1 VPVSAASDPAAEPVS
16 AGSDPAAVEAAA
28 DLGSP
33 VEFFGETF
41 HFAPAGTYDWEM
53 MEFASAAT
61 GGMDTNSLAA
71 ASAMYRLLQAVI
83 RDEEWQHFSAVAR
96 RNKARVQ
103 QDLMPIAVLA
113 YLQKTERPTGRPSDS
128 SAGPQLVPASSE
140 VDSFAER
147 VIAREEA
154 AGRADRAA
162 MVAMA
167 RDAQK
172 GPSAG

>member
-1 VPVSAASDPAAEPVS
+1 MPVSVVSEPAA
-16 AGSDPAAVEAAA
+16 DPDGVETAA
-28 DLGSP
+28 DMGTP

-41 HFAPAGTYDWEM
+41 HFAPPGTYDWEL
-53 MEFASAAT
+53 MEFASSAT
-61 GGMDTNSLAA
+61 GGADTETLAGAA
-71 ASAMYRLLQAVI
+71 AVYRLLKAAV

-96 RNKARVQ
+96 RNKAQVREH
-103 QDLMPIAVLA
+103 LMPIVVLA
-113 YLQKTERPTGRPSDS
+113 VTQKVDRPTGRPSGS

-140 VDSFAER
+140 VDSYAER

-167 RDAQK
+167 RNAQQ
-172 GPSAG
+172 GHSAG